1 MDARTGYAKAPDG
14 AHLAFSVSGTGSID
28 ALRLSPWT
36 ISIDSFDEE
45 SHTARY
51 SRRLGAFLRV
61 IRYDVR
67 GVGLS
72 DPIDVARSRTLS
84 DYTTDAVAVLDAADA
99 KTVALI
105 ADNGG
110 VFIAL
115 ELAATR
121 PERVSALI
129 CINGSACLIGDE
141 DSPHGYPREILE
153 TFLSTNTDPNVQW
166 ENDGADDVA
175 ITAPSLRDDAG
186 YREWWSRTSRRGA
199 SPATAKA
206 LITSLTLADVRNRL
220 DAVEVP
226 TLVLHSARNG
236 FVPVA
241 LGRSLAEH
249 INGARFVELA
259 SSDSVPWGDI
269 ADTVVDEIEEFLTGR
284 RSGTVDRVLATVLFT
299 DIVDSTGRAAA
310 LGDRAWR
317 SMLDD
322 HDAIVR
328 RELRRFGGREVN
340 TTGDGF
346 VGAFDS
352 PTQAVRAG
360 RAIVTAAAA
369 SGVAIRVGIHTGEC
383 ERRGDDLAGLAVHIA
398 ARVAGLAASGEV
410 LVSRTVRDLVGGSAL
425 LFVDR
430 GDYVLKGVPES
441 WQLFALSDA

>member
-1 MDARTGYAKAPDG
+1 
-14 AHLAFSVSGTGSID
+14 
-28 ALRLSPWT
+28 
-36 ISIDSFDEE
+36 
-45 SHTARY
+45 
-51 SRRLGAFLRV
+51 
-61 IRYDVR
+61 
-67 GVGLS
+67 
-72 DPIDVARSRTLS
+72 
-84 DYTTDAVAVLDAADA
+84 
-99 KTVALI
+99 
-105 ADNGG
+105 
-110 VFIAL
+110 
-115 ELAATR
+115 
-121 PERVSALI
+121 
-129 CINGSACLIGDE
+129 
-141 DSPHGYPREILE
+141 
-153 TFLSTNTDPNVQW
+153 
-166 ENDGADDVA
+166 
-175 ITAPSLRDDAG
+175 
-186 YREWWSRTSRRGA
+186 
-199 SPATAKA
+199 
-206 LITSLTLADVRNRL
+206 
-220 DAVEVP
+220 
-226 TLVLHSARNG
+226 LHSARNG

-241 LGRSLAEH
+241 LGRYLAEH

-410 LVSRTVRDLVGGSAL
+410 LVSRTVRDLSGGSEL
-425 LFVDR
+425 RFEDS
-430 GDYVLKGVPES
+430 GDHELKGVPER
-441 WQLFALSDA
+441 WQLFAVEP